1 MNRLQSRLFSGDPKL
16 EAAAISNSAHIVPS
30 AIGMHV
36 SKIQQALISIENAL
50 IDFMELKAK
59 RYGPSTASAVLAY
72 KRKRN
77 IINRSYQT
85 QADNIVGIMTVAAL
99 DKELL
104 QKERKPVFARSMRC
118 LPVRPA
124 T

>member
-1 MNRLQSRLFSGDPKL
+1 VNRLQSRLFSGDPKL
-16 EAAAISNSAHIVPS
+16 EAAAVSNSAHIVPG
-30 AIGMHV
+30 GMGAHV
-36 SKIQQALISIENAL
+36 AKIQRALISIDSAL
-50 IDFMELKAK
+50 IDFMELKAN
-59 RYGPSTASAVLAY
+59 RYGQSTASAVLAY
-72 KRKRN
+72 KKKRN

-85 QADNIVGIMTVAAL
+85 QADNIVGIMTVTAL

-104 QKERKPVFARSMRC
+104 QKERQPVFARSMRC

>member
-1 MNRLQSRLFSGDPKL
+1 MARLQSRLFSGDPKL
-16 EAAAISNSAHIVPS
+16 EAAAVSHSAHILPG
-30 AIGMHV
+30 AMGAHV
-36 SKIQQALISIENAL
+36 SKIQQALASVDKAL

-72 KRKRN
+72 KKKRN
-77 IINRSYQT
+77 VINRSYQM
-85 QADNIVGIMTVAAL
+85 QADNIVGVMTVAAL
-99 DKELL
+99 DKEVL
-104 QKERKPVFARSMRC
+104 QKERRPVFARTMQC